1 MVQNHLLQLLCLIAM
16 EPPAKLDANSV
27 RNEKLKVLSSLRY
40 FDEESVLKD
49 TVKGQYVGGKI
60 IDNENTESLVSSYLE
75 DINKYESDTETF
87 VDIKTFIDNW
97 ALERHSILFKDWQTN
112 EKKIL

>member
-1 MVQNHLLQLLCLIAM
+1 MNKVEKLILDMVQNHLLQLLCLVNM
-16 EPPAKLDANSV
+16 GSTKLDANSV

-87 VDIKTFIDNW
+87 VDKNIY
-97 ALERHSILFKDWQTN
+97 
-112 EKKIL
+112 